1 MTVEVDKSEGKVLV
15 DVEGVAPCCMTLEV
29 SEAIDL
35 AQQLIAVAITIEAP
49 VSAAATPLTIRE
61 MR

>member
-15 DVEGVAPCCMTLEV
+15 DVEGVAPCCMTLEA

-35 AQQLIAVAITIEAP
+35 AQQLIALAITVEPPAG
-49 VSAAATPLTIRE
+49 AAAKPQRA
-61 MR
+61 